1 MATSTKTQ
9 QSILNQPITTAN
21 PPISTATTGNKAP
34 YFEASWPIEYLAQ
47 MFDRA
52 DPIAD
57 KIVQLLYEEGRRDA
71 LISGNPVDRPRR
83 AFQFLNL
90 LINRMSIPDP
100 EIEHPFIAEDP
111 TYTFSPE
118 VREALRAFMR
128 EAQKMPK
135 WADFD
140 LIRQAQALFKA
151 NPLLAYPMLAFLS
164 LPVLYTCGRGG
175 TPVLILT
182 EQISVKVRRR
192 IVETGSLI
200 MQVMQRDSFT
210 KLPEHPTLT
219 NPVPVGIEAIIR
231 VRLLHAASRTIINCF
246 WEDGIKDRAAEA
258 NKPADVPTKVR
269 NYQGKPADQIWR
281 KEWGQPINQ
290 QYLAG
295 VLMSFSYLDLY
306 GLEKVGV
313 IVTDEE
319 KKAYMH
325 LWNVFG
331 YVLGVEED
339 ALLRLDFPRT
349 GAAVYKDGKAVH
361 DASGEEMVATG
372 RAIYTRVL
380 QLNRA
385 TDEQGVRDGRILTR
399 AISDYLADLL
409 KRRLP
414 WAKFLRVDRL
424 PYLMMAMMLSKDDR
438 DLLNVKPTLID
449 RMVFPIVLF
458 VLRIRGIV
466 AKTVGL
472 PASAFANLLFHYMED
487 ENNTVYEELEKQT
500 GIRYPG
506 IPAEF
511 QEQWGTVKK

>member
-1 MATSTKTQ
+1 MATSTTTKQFTDDRS
-9 QSILNQPITTAN
+9 SILKQPI
-21 PPISTATTGNKAP
+21 ITATTGNKAP
-34 YFEASWPIEYLAQ
+34 YFEASWSTEYLAP

-57 KIVQLLYEEGRRDA
+57 KIVQLLYAEGRRDA
-71 LISGNPVDRPRR
+71 ERSGNPVDRPRR
-83 AFQFLNL
+83 AFQFLSL

-100 EIEHPFIAEDP
+100 EVEHPFAAEDP

-128 EAQKMPK
+128 EAQKVPK

-182 EQISVKVRRR
+182 EQISAKVRRR

-210 KLPEHPTLT
+210 KLPEQPTLT
-219 NPVPVGIEAIIR
+219 NPVPVGIEAVLR

-246 WEDGIKDRAAEA
+246 WEDGMKDRAAD
-258 NKPADVPTKVR
+258 PSKVR
-269 NYQGKPADQIWR
+269 TYQGKPADQIWR

-313 IVTDEE
+313 IVSDED

-331 YVLGVEED
+331 YILGVEED

-349 GAAVYKDGKAVH
+349 GAAVYKDGKVVH
-361 DASGEEMVATG
+361 DATGEEMVATG

-385 TDEQGVRDGRILTR
+385 TDEQGMKDGQILTK
-399 AISDYLADLL
+399 AINDYLADLM

-414 WAKFLRVDRL
+414 WAKVLRVDRL

-438 DLLNVKPTLID
+438 DLLDVKPTLVD
-449 RMVFPIVLF
+449 RMFFPVVLF
-458 VLRIRGIV
+458 VLRLRGIV

-472 PASAFANLLFHYMED
+472 PASAFANLLFHYMES
-487 ENNTVYEELEKQT
+487 ENNAVYEELEKQT
-500 GIRYPG
+500 GVRYPG
-506 IPAEF
+506 IPEEF
-511 QEQWGTVKK
+511 QQWGTVKK

>member
-1 MATSTKTQ
+1 
-9 QSILNQPITTAN
+9 
-21 PPISTATTGNKAP
+21 
-34 YFEASWPIEYLAQ
+34 
-47 MFDRA
+47 
-52 DPIAD
+52 
-57 KIVQLLYEEGRRDA
+57 
-71 LISGNPVDRPRR
+71 
-83 AFQFLNL
+83 
-90 LINRMSIPDP
+90 
-100 EIEHPFIAEDP
+100 
-111 TYTFSPE
+111 
-118 VREALRAFMR
+118 
-128 EAQKMPK
+128 
-135 WADFD
+135 
-140 LIRQAQALFKA
+140 
-151 NPLLAYPMLAFLS
+151 LS
-164 LPVLYTCGRGG
+164 
-175 TPVLILT
+175 
-182 EQISVKVRRR
+182 
-192 IVETGSLI
+192 
-200 MQVMQRDSFT
+200 
-210 KLPEHPTLT
+210 
-219 NPVPVGIEAIIR
+219 
-231 VRLLHAASRTIINCF
+231 
-246 WEDGIKDRAAEA
+246 
-258 NKPADVPTKVR
+258 
-269 NYQGKPADQIWR
+269 
-281 KEWGQPINQ
+281 
-290 QYLAG
+290 G

-385 TDEQGVRDGRILTR
+385 TDAQGMNDGRILTK
-399 AISDYLADLL
+399 AINDYLADLL

-438 DLLNVKPTLID
+438 GLLNVKPNLID

-472 PASAFANLLFHYMED
+472 PASAFANLIFHYMED

-500 GIRYPG
+500 GVRYPG